1 MSPEVQAF
9 ATGFPIALMHA
20 GATLLI
26 LILGL
31 SLYALLSPHREVPQI
46 RHGNAAAMVSFAG
59 VVVGLAIPL
68 AMSLSASTSIVEIG
82 LWGVLIVFVQLL
94 AFRLIDMVMRL
105 SARVAEGEVAAAVL
119 LSGAKLASALI
130 LAAAVAG

>member
-59 VVVGLAIPL
+59 AVVGLAIPL
-68 AMSLSASTSIVEIG
+68 AMSLSASTSITEIG

-94 AFRLIDMVMRL
+94 AFRIVDMVMRGL
-105 SARVAEGEVAAAVL
+105 PARVAEG
-119 LSGAKLASALI
+119 
-130 LAAAVAG
+130 